1 MFEGLKKR
9 RLAQILGIKQTEL
22 AIKYIEQLEAE
33 TLKSLDSLK
42 DSDEDQWIELGAS
55 SEKELSEAD
64 STTLRQQATKFYYK
78 EPHAR
83 NIIRLIEK
91 YVVGRGFQISP
102 MSTLE
107 AVADVWKEFW
117 KHNKMDLR
125 KKEIVR
131 RTMRDGEIFIRY
143 FDDNG
148 MMAVRFM
155 NPDKVNDPDKDTGVI
170 GSCTYGIETD
180 KDDIEN
186 VLAYWYKGGRIP
198 AEEVD
203 HYKILVDFDVK
214 RGRSFI
220 EIIAPLVKMY
230 NDWLKD
236 RMKLNKVRSAV
247 GLVKSVAGTPTQAAN
262 IATADRIKTT
272 KQLAPD
278 KTAYHRAPEGVSVF
292 TSNKGVEYKMLSPNL
307 QASDVHYDGRAIL
320 LAIATGVGF
329 SECMISAD
337 SSNSNYASSL
347 IAEGPAVM
355 EIEDWQDYFSIIFE
369 GIFERVIKHAIA
381 KGKLPTHEIY
391 KKKVPKEENGITI
404 TVEEEVKEPVSTEC
418 NIVFPE
424 IVARDIKKLCEAL
437 VLQRNEGWISDHT
450 ASADLD
456 RDYEA
461 EQELIRQE
469 EENETGGEEP
479 LPEDKEDEAFR
490 KAAEKGLDEE

>member
-1 MFEGLKKR
+1 MFEGLKRR
-9 RLAQILGIKQTEL
+9 RLDQILGIKQTEL

-42 DSDEDQWIELGAS
+42 DKDEDQWIELGAS
-55 SEKELSEAD
+55 SEKELSETD
-64 STTLRQQATKFYYK
+64 RQATKFYYK

-107 AVADVWKEFW
+107 SVVDVWKEFW
-117 KHNKMDLR
+117 KHNRMDLR

-131 RTMRDGEIFIRY
+131 RLMRDGEIFIRY
-143 FDDNG
+143 FDDG
-148 MMAVRFM
+148 GIIAVRFM
-155 NPDKVNDPDKDTGVI
+155 NPDKINDPDKEDGIVGI
-170 GSCTYGIETD
+170 CTHGIETD

-186 VLAYWYKGGRIP
+186 VLAYWYKGNRIP

-203 HYKILVDFDVK
+203 HNKIMVDFDVK
-214 RGRSFI
+214 RGRSFL

-236 RMKLNKVRSAV
+236 RMRLNKVRAAV
-247 GLVKSVAGTPTQAAN
+247 GLVKKVTGTPTQAAN
-262 IATADRIKTT
+262 IAMADRIKTS

-278 KTAYHRAPEGVSVF
+278 KTSYHRAPEGVSVF
-292 TSNKGVEYKMLSPNL
+292 TTNKGVEYDMMAPKL
-307 QASDVHYDGRAIL
+307 QASDVRYDGRAIL
-320 LAIATGVGF
+320 LAIATGVGM

-337 SSNSNYASSL
+337 SSNANYASSL

-355 EIEDWQDYFSIIFE
+355 EIEDWQDYFSIVFE
-369 GIFERVIKHAIA
+369 NIFERVIKHAIDR
-381 KGKLPTHEIY
+381 GKLPTHEIY
-391 KKKVPKEENGITI
+391 KKKMPKEKNGTTI
-404 TVEEEVKEPVSTEC
+404 TVEEEVREPVSTEC
-418 NIVFPE
+418 NIIFPE

-450 ASADLD
+450 AAADLD

-469 EENETGGEEP
+469 EENETGGEAP

-490 KAAEKGLDEE
+490 KAAKEELPKE